1 MSTTSLTRSTMRG
14 SRRTASAMLVS
25 APSGTSVISPGAC
38 AMTVSMMRSTAC
50 RGSSPTVGSGS
61 SGPSRPVSPWISGAV
76 ITGRTSG
83 RAQPAATGTPWI
95 PATVATASA
104 FRVTLSSVWLPAT
117 VVMPTSSTS
126 GLPCASIRARAS
138 SCPGSQSIRILT
150 GTWVL
155 RWVRAARRL
164 AHR

>member
-1 MSTTSLTRSTMRG
+1 MSTTSFTRSTMRG
-14 SRRTASAMLVS
+14 SRRTASAMFVS

-50 RGSSPTVGSGS
+50 RGSSATVGSGS
-61 SGPSRPVSPWISGAV
+61 SGPSSPDSPWISGAV

-104 FRVTLSSVWLPAT
+104 FRVTF
-117 VVMPTSSTS
+117 
-126 GLPCASIRARAS
+126 RAS
-138 SCPGSQSIRILT
+138 GSPP
-150 GTWVL
+150 
-155 RWVRAARRL
+155 RW
-164 AHR
+164 